1 MKTLTV
7 PIRQDR
13 QLQTTTGLPTFPAMN
28 VSIREILALL
38 SAVISAAAIVLL
50 SVWVAGMEVTAIL
63 SASTMGIGFIFL
75 GLAVDSREPTAFFLQ
90 LATGIALL
98 ALAWLQNAVSPDFT
112 IVSGVL
118 VAAWVAVSLFK
129 RLR

>member
-1 MKTLTV
+1 MKTLTA

-13 QLQTTTGLPTFPAMN
+13 QLQTTTGLQIFPAMN
-28 VSIREILALL
+28 VSVREILALL
-38 SAVISAAAIVLL
+38 SAVSSAAAIILL

-63 SASTMGIGFIFL
+63 SAGTWGVGFIFL
-75 GLAVDSREPTAFFLQ
+75 GVAVDNREPTAIFQ
-90 LATGIALL
+90 LATGVALL

>member
-1 MKTLTV
+1 MKTLTA

-13 QLQTTTGLPTFPAMN
+13 QLQTATVQQPVPALN
-28 VSIREILALL
+28 VSIREILALV
-38 SAVISAAAIVLL
+38 SAVTSAAAIVLL

-63 SASTMGIGFIFL
+63 GASTLGIGFIFL
-75 GLAVDSREPTAFFLQ
+75 GLAVDNNEPTAFFQ
-90 LATGIALL
+90 LATGVALL
-98 ALAWLQNAVSPDFT
+98 ALAWLQSAVSPDFT
-112 IVSGVL
+112 IASGVL

>member
-1 MKTLTV
+1 MRTLTA

-13 QLQTTTGLPTFPAMN
+13 QLQTTTGLPIFPAMT
-28 VSIREILALL
+28 VSIRGVLALL
-38 SAVISAAAIVLL
+38 SAVTSAAAIVLL

-63 SASTMGIGFIFL
+63 SATIWGIGYIFL

-90 LATGIALL
+90 LATGVALL

>member
-1 MKTLTV
+1 
-7 PIRQDR
+7 
-13 QLQTTTGLPTFPAMN
+13 MN
-28 VSIREILALL
+28 VSIREFLALL
-38 SAVISAAAIVLL
+38 SAVTSAAAIVLL
-50 SVWVAGMEVTAIL
+50 SVWVAGMEMTAIL
-63 SASTMGIGFIFL
+63 SASTWGVGFIFL
-75 GLAVDSREPTAFFLQ
+75 GVAVDNREPTAFFQ

>member
-1 MKTLTV
+1 MKTLTA

-13 QLQTTTGLPTFPAMN
+13 QVQTTTGLPTFPAMN

-63 SASTMGIGFIFL
+63 SASTWGIGFIFL
-75 GLAVDSREPTAFFLQ
+75 GVAVDNRDPTAFFQ
-90 LATGIALL
+90 LVTGVALL